1 MSAVI
6 TAAGLSKTYQT
17 GRGPLRILDW
27 LARGRRAHSSGT
39 VHALDALDFEICRG
53 EAVGLIGR
61 NGAGKSTLL
70 RVVSGIHRPSD
81 GKLSVSGSVRAVL
94 DLQSLF
100 IPLLSGRENLRFGMR
115 LYGMDPAQER
125 DVEAEAIAFSE
136 LGEAIDAPLQTYSS
150 GMMLRL
156 GFSLATARP
165 PEILLIDEILL
176 VGDESFRQKCYARAK
191 DLLAHGT
198 TVLFASHDL
207 YLVEK
212 LCARSLWLEQGRLA
226 SDGPSGAVIEE
237 YQRFLDIDP
246 NIQLSAENAEVL
258 QEWVYRKADVTPFRV
273 RELRCI
279 DPGGAEK
286 SRFQSGEPFGVD
298 MLIEPDGKRTAMH
311 LMFFIHRPDGTLVA
325 QDVLER
331 SLDGSG
337 EPVRVRFSLGNLPL
351 GPGDYYVHLA
361 LSEEDPVAPHFDY
374 RTQRR
379 AFTVDNSALD
389 HRFRRG
395 LVCLSGNWEVSE

>member
-1 MSAVI
+1 MSSAI
-6 TAAGLSKTYQT
+6 LAQGLSKTYQT
-17 GRGPLRILDW
+17 SRSPLRVLDW
-27 LARGRRAHSSGT
+27 LARGRRAQSGAS
-39 VHALDALDFEICRG
+39 VHALEELNFEVSPG

-70 RVVSGIHRPSD
+70 RVIAGIHQPSA
-81 GKLSVSGSVRAVL
+81 GTLEVGGSTRAVL

-115 LYGMDPAQER
+115 LYGIPPAQTAE
-125 DVEAEAIAFSE
+125 VEAEAIAFSE

-156 GFSLATARP
+156 GFSLAIARA

-176 VGDESFRQKCYARAK
+176 VGDESFRQKCYGKARE
-191 DLLAHGT
+191 LLQQGT

-212 LCARSLWLEQGRLA
+212 LCPRTLWLERGQLS

-246 NIQLSAENAEVL
+246 NIQLSAKNAEEL
-258 QEWVYRKADVTPFRV
+258 KEWIYRKSDVSPFQV
-273 RELRCI
+273 RSLGCV
-279 DPGGAEK
+279 DGAGDAKE
-286 SRFQSGEPFGVD
+286 RFQSGDAFGVEA
-298 MLIEPDGKRTAMH
+298 LIEPEGAPREVH
-311 LMFFIHRPDGTLVA
+311 IIFFIHRPDGTLVA
-325 QDVLER
+325 QDAHVVALE
-331 SLDGSG
+331 GTG
-337 EPVRVRFSLGNLPL
+337 AVRVAFRVDHLPL
-351 GPGDYYVHLA
+351 GPGDYYVHLV

-374 RTQRR
+374 RTQR
-379 AFTVDNSALD
+379 ASFTVDNSARD

-395 LVCLSGNWEVSE
+395 LVCLDGKWESGS